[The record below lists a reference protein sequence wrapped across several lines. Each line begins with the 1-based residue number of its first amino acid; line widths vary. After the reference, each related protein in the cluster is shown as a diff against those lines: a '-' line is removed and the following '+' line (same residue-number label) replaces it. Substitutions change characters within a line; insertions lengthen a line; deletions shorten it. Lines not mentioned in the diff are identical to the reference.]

1 MNDRPI
7 PELPPGM
14 TAALDQEYAKHSA
27 RIDQVLDFMREELG
41 GSTDS
46 SELYGLMALTIRES
60 GLSHGHLVDL
70 VSAAMTRLFTEPT
83 TTTTNPEKEQDR

>member
-1 MNDRPI
+1 MTDRPI

-27 RIDQVLDFMREELG
+27 RIDRTLDFMREELS

-46 SELYGLMALTIRES
+46 SEIYGLMALILRE
-60 GLSHGHLVDL
+60 GDLPHGHLVDL
-70 VSAAMTRLFTEPT
+70 VSAAMARLFTET
-83 TTTTNPEKEQDR
+83 TTTPKEN